1 MGYGRTVGTWF
12 TRSDLG
18 PWIGIVG
25 AAFALS
31 VGEMSSVGA
40 QEDARARFTLTG
52 RVVDSSQGAVMA
64 GALVRLNGVL
74 NPQIT
79 DSLGIFAFDGIEPG
93 LLNISVSQLGY
104 LPLDAE
110 VRWAGQRPLRLELVP
125 DPLILEGMT
134 VQLDRLAQRR
144 KRLARSIRHLSAA
157 DIQIAAAGDNA
168 YDFVLARAGFRM
180 FPCVREGSEHE
191 GLYFLCALLRGREVN
206 LQLYLDDALV
216 MVGMIGLLESYYP
229 QDFYSMEFIQSCR
242 MIRLYTRFF
251 VENVGQ
257 SLPPIHC

>member
-1 MGYGRTVGTWF
+1 MACGRTVGTWLA
-12 TRSDLG
+12 RSDLG

-52 RVVDSSQGAVMA
+52 RVVDSSQGVVMA

-79 DSLGIFAFDGIEPG
+79 DSLGIFTFDGIEPG

-144 KRLARSIRHLSAA
+144 KRLARSIRYLSAA

-168 YDFVLARAGFRM
+168 YDFVIARAGFRM
-180 FPCVREGSEHE
+180 FPCNRQGSPQ
-191 GLYFLCALLRGREVN
+191 GVLLFLCARIRNKPVN
-206 LQLYLDDALV
+206 IRLYVDDV
-216 MVGMIGLLESYYP
+216 RIMVGMIAFLESYYP
-229 QDFYSMEFIQSCR
+229 KDFYTMEIIESCG

>member
-18 PWIGIVG
+18 PWIGILG

-31 VGEMSSVGA
+31 VGGMSSVDA

-52 RVVDSSQGAVMA
+52 RVVDSSQGVVMA

-79 DSLGIFAFDGIEPG
+79 DSLGIFAFHGIEPG

-134 VQLDRLAQRR
+134 VQLDRLARR
-144 KRLARSIRHLSAA
+144 RRRLAHSIRHLSVA
-157 DIQIAAAGDNA
+157 DIQIAAGGDNA

-180 FPCVREGSEHE
+180 FRCTRQGSAQEF
-191 GLYFLCALLRGREVN
+191 GMFLCTRMRNKPVN
-206 LQLYLDDALV
+206 IRLYLDDALV

-229 QDFYSMEFIQSCR
+229 QDFYSMEFIQSCG

-251 VENVGQ
+251 VESVGQ